1 MSRSIQRPSIEPLLY
16 ESQVEAALREDL
28 GQAGDITSNAILAE
42 DAEISAVIMAR
53 QAGRICGVEVARS
66 VFSRLDAAI
75 EYRARVRDGDD
86 VEADQTLVLVR
97 GRARAILAAERTA
110 LNFMG
115 HLSGI
120 STATHVLVTRIA
132 DYAAELVCTR
142 KTTPGLRALEKYAV
156 RVGGASNHRLGLH
169 DAVLIKD
176 NHLIAV
182 GGIAEAVRMARESV
196 GHLVKIEIE
205 VDALPQVAEAL
216 ASGVDALMLDNMPP
230 PDLEQAVEM
239 CSGRVLTEA
248 SGGITPDSIA
258 DVAAT
263 GVDLISVGWITHS
276 APCLNVALDLSTD

>member
-86 VEADQTLVLVR
+86 VEADQALVLVR

-216 ASGVDALMLDNMPP
+216 ASGVDALLLDNMPP